1 MAEEAKTNIEEM
13 DVAGSEVQ
21 KVVLTIVRGPKV
33 KRVTLFDKTG
43 EVLLDIPVSDPAYKA
58 RAMRSVMPS
67 MVNTLAII
75 GTKVPEIKVR
85 VERE

>member
-1 MAEEAKTNIEEM
+1 MAEGAEPKIEEM
-13 DVAGSEVQ
+13 DVAGREVQ
-21 KVVLTIVRGPKV
+21 KVVSKIVLEPKV
-33 KRVTLFDKTG
+33 KSVTLFDKAG